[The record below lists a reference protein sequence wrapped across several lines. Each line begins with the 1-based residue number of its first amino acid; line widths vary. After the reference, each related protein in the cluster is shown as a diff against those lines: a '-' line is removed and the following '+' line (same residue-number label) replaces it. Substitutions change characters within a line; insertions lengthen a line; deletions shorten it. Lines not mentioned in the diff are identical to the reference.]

1 MKNLLKLGLTLAASV
16 SLINCASYQ
25 QPENPTGA
33 SLDRPASGERSAR
46 ETRYL
51 EQEVVESQG
60 NPAPLPINPMPP
72 VDGTPPV
79 DPAAIQAPMPPT
91 TADTPPTPPPPTTTT
106 TPPET
111 PPSNPTPPTPVAPT
125 ASELPYGVPVPGKK
139 GFVYSPYDKSAGF
152 VDVRD
157 ISPGTKV
164 RCPYTGKIFR
174 VP

>member
-16 SLINCASYQ
+16 SLVHCASYQ

-72 VDGTPPV
+72 ADGTPPV

-106 TPPET
+106 
-111 PPSNPTPPTPVAPT
+111 SRD
-125 ASELPYGVPVPGKK
+125 ASVQSYPA
-139 GFVYSPYDKSAGF
+139 SPRRPHS
-152 VDVRD
+152 
-157 ISPGTKV
+157 I
-164 RCPYTGKIFR
+164 R
-174 VP
+174 VTLRRARPREKRLCLQPLRQVSRLRGRA